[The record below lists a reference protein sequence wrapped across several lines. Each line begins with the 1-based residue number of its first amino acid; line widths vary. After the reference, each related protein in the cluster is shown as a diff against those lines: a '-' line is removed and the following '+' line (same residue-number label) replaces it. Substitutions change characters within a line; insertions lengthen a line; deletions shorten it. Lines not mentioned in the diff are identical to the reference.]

1 LKERFDILT
10 SFSDDDRYTV
20 FLETAFFF
28 FEIAGS

>member
-10 SFSDDDRYTV
+10 FFSVDAWCAV
-20 FLETAFFF
+20 FLETAYFF